1 MERIYQRSSTKDTF
15 SIKLTKFANMTQYT
29 WNVTALYTETVDG
42 EQNYVVI
49 ANYTVI
55 GIDDTYSAELSNI
68 ARFSTASVSPFVPYE
83 DLTNDIVIGWIQDEL
98 GVDGVSNLEACIQ
111 GQINSEI
118 NPPVT
123 PQNTPL
129 PWATPVTN

>member
-1 MERIYQRSSTKDTF
+1 
-15 SIKLTKFANMTQYT
+15 MTTYT
-29 WNVTALYTETVDG
+29 WNVTALYTETIDG

-49 ANYTVI
+49 ANYEVVGVDGEYTA
-55 GIDDTYSAELSNI
+55 SLSNI
-68 ARFSTASVSPFVPYE
+68 ARFSTASVTPFVPYE
-83 DLTNDIVIGWIQDEL
+83 DLTEDIVIGWIQTDL

-129 PWATPVTN
+129 PWATPVVTN

>member
-1 MERIYQRSSTKDTF
+1 
-15 SIKLTKFANMTQYT
+15 MTQYT
-29 WNVTALYTETVDG
+29 WNVTALYTETIDG

-49 ANYTVI
+49 ANYEVTGVD
-55 GIDDTYSAELSNI
+55 GTYSAYLSNI
-68 ARFSTASVSPFVPYE
+68 ARFNTASVTPFVPYE
-83 DLTNDIVIGWIQDEL
+83 DLTNNIVVGWIQQEL

-111 GQINSEI
+111 GQIDSQI

-129 PWATPVTN
+129 PPNFNN

>member
-1 MERIYQRSSTKDTF
+1 
-15 SIKLTKFANMTQYT
+15 MTTYT
-29 WNVTALYTETVDG
+29 WNVTALYTETVDS

-49 ANYTVI
+49 ANYEVVGVDGTF
-55 GIDDTYSAELSNI
+55 SASLSNI

-83 DLTNDIVIGWIQDEL
+83 DLTEDIVIGWIQADL
-98 GVDGVSNLEACIQ
+98 GETGVSNLEACIQ

-129 PWATPVTN
+129 PWATPVVTN

>member
-1 MERIYQRSSTKDTF
+1 
-15 SIKLTKFANMTQYT
+15 MTTYT

-55 GIDDTYSAELSNI
+55 GIDDTYTASLSNI

-83 DLTNDIVIGWIQDEL
+83 DLTEAIVIGWIQDEL
-98 GVDGVSNLEACIQ
+98 GTDGVSNLEACIQ
-111 GQINSEI
+111 GQIDSQI
-118 NPPVT
+118 NPPTV
-123 PQNTPL
+123 PVNTPL
-129 PWATPVTN
+129 PWATIVE

>member
-1 MERIYQRSSTKDTF
+1 
-15 SIKLTKFANMTQYT
+15 MTTYT

-49 ANYTVI
+49 ANYIVV

-68 ARFSTASVSPFVPYE
+68 ARFSTASVSPFIPYA
-83 DLTNDIVIGWIQDEL
+83 DLTEDTVIDWIQQDL
-98 GVDGVSNLEACIQ
+98 GPDGVSNLEDCIQ

-129 PWATPVTN
+129 PWATPITN